1 MTPRLRWIL
10 PVVGLCIGGAGLPA
24 RGADDVMANADR
36 AYRRGDLSEAIRLY
50 RDEAGKG
57 NAVAQARLGDVLDK
71 AEENEEAVQWYRRSA
86 EQGHPD
92 GLHGLGQMHAMGEGV
107 PRSHTTAIRYWSE
120 ASQRGH
126 VVATLA
132 LARTYET
139 GWADVK
145 ADAATALGYW
155 RKAAELGD
163 ASAIERLA
171 QIYRKGDLGVKPD
184 ESQALAWEA
193 RLPARKKP

>member
-1 MTPRLRWIL
+1 MTPRMRRMVTVI
-10 PVVGLCIGGAGLPA
+10 GLCLGSAGLPA
-24 RGADDVMANADR
+24 YAGEEVMANADR

-86 EQGHPD
+86 EQGNPE
-92 GLHGLGQMHAMGEGV
+92 GLYGLGQMHAMGEGV
-107 PRSHTTAIRYWSE
+107 PRSPATAIRHWSE
-120 ASQRGH
+120 ASKRGH

-145 ADAATALGYW
+145 ADPAAAVGHW

-171 QIYRKGDLGVKPD
+171 QIYRKGDLGVKAD
-184 ESQALAWEA
+184 EAQALAWEA
-193 RLPARKKP
+193 RLPAGTKR